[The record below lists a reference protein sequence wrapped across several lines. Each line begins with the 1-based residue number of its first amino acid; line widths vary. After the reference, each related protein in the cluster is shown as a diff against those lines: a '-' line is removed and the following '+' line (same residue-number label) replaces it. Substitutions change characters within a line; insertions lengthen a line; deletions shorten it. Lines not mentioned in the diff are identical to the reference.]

1 MDIRSWFDYD
11 LTDEEES
18 FEYSQLDLKLNDIL
32 YTFKSMTSDIKF
44 MNERKLET
52 EEFFELSSYLN
63 CNRDLENMKNDISF
77 LAGNLYY
84 NNEAILEDLEY
95 LDFILKLD
103 HNNLQKG
110 FCDEL
115 ESLDAIDTVI
125 FMMKEYLSSAIVK
138 KEFPKKQ

>member
-32 YTFKSMTSDIKF
+32 YTFKNMTYDIKC